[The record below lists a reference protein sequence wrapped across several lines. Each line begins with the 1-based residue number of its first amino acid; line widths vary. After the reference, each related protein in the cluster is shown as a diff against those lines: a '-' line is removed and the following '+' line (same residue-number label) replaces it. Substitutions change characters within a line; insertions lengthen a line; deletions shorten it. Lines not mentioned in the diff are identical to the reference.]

1 MLGRRPAE
9 ICKTMYANRLGNGQR
24 LGYAAADFGI
34 NLYFISAMT
43 YLLYFYTD
51 VFGLS
56 AAAAAGVMLAAR
68 FVDAITDPVM
78 GFVAERTRSR
88 WGRLRPYLL
97 FGALPLGACAVLTFS
112 APDLSASG
120 KLWWAYLSYIG
131 FGLAYTLVVI
141 PYSALTAS
149 LTADYHE
156 RTVLSNL
163 RMACAFAGGLAV
175 AAGMPLLVSAFDS
188 EAAGY
193 RWAML
198 LCAALATPLL
208 WLTFGLT
215 EERIRPPP
223 RQRLPFRD
231 SLKAVFRNPPLLAVV
246 AMFSFGML
254 SFTVRQAVAIYYFKY
269 NLKRPDLIDEWF
281 LATLSIMFVG
291 LLFTPRL
298 ASRFGKA
305 GGILAGALVTIVAA
319 LGLHFTPYGQIEL
332 IFAWGCLM
340 ALGGTPIAV
349 LGWAMLP
356 DTVDYA
362 QVRFG
367 VRADGAVF
375 AMSSFFQKLAKTLGG
390 AGVAAALG
398 LAGYAANAEQSAD
411 ALATIHGLM
420 TLVPAGIMLALIV
433 AAALYPLDRQT
444 HEKLIASLSAAEGE
458 ATRSTG
464 T

>member
-1 MLGRRPAE
+1 
-9 ICKTMYANRLGNGQR
+9 MYANRLGNMQR
-24 LGYAAADFGI
+24 AGYGVADFGI

-68 FVDAITDPVM
+68 FVDAVTDPLM
-78 GFVAERTRSR
+78 GAIAERTRSR

-112 APDLSASG
+112 APDFGASG
-120 KLWWAYLSYIG
+120 KLWWAYLTYIA
-131 FGLAYTLVVI
+131 FGLAYTVVVI

-175 AAGMPLLVSAFDS
+175 AVGLPILVGRFDS

-193 RWAML
+193 GWSML

-208 WLTFGLT
+208 WLTFGMT
-215 EERIRPPP
+215 EERIQPTPT
-223 RQRLPFRD
+223 QRLPLSR
-231 SLKAVFRNPPLLAVV
+231 SLQAVFRNPPLLAVV
-246 AMFSFGML
+246 VMFSCGML
-254 SFTVRQAVAIYYFKY
+254 SFTVRQAVALYYFKY
-269 NLKRPDLIDEWF
+269 NLGRPDLIDEWF
-281 LATLSIMFVG
+281 LATLSIMFIG

-332 IFAWGCLM
+332 IFFWGCLM

-362 QVRFG
+362 QARFG
-367 VRADGAVF
+367 IRADGAVF
-375 AMSSFFQKLAKTLGG
+375 ALSSFFQKLAKALGG
-390 AGVAAALG
+390 AGVAAVLG
-398 LAGYAANAEQSAD
+398 LAGYAANAEQSPA
-411 ALATIHGLM
+411 ALAAIHGLM
-420 TLVPAGIMLALIV
+420 TLAPAGIMLAMIL
-433 AAALYPLDRQT
+433 AAALYPLNRQA
-444 HEKLIASLSAAEGE
+444 HAKLIARLTAAESE
-458 ATRSTG
+458 ASRSAG

>member
-1 MLGRRPAE
+1 
-9 ICKTMYANRLGNGQR
+9 MYANRLDNMQR
-24 LGYAAADFGI
+24 VGYGVADFGI

-68 FVDAITDPVM
+68 FVDAATDPLM
-78 GFVAERTRSR
+78 GAIAERTRSR

-112 APDLSASG
+112 APDFGASG
-120 KLWWAYLSYIG
+120 KLWWAYLTYIA
-131 FGLAYTLVVI
+131 FGLAYTVVVI

-175 AAGMPLLVSAFDS
+175 AVGMPVLVGRFDS

-193 RWAML
+193 GWAML
-198 LCAALATPLL
+198 LCAVLATPLL
-208 WLTFGLT
+208 WLTFGMT
-215 EERIRPPP
+215 EERIQPPP
-223 RQRLPFRD
+223 TQRLPLSR
-231 SLKAVFRNPPLLAVV
+231 SLQAVFRNPPLLAVV

-269 NLKRPDLIDEWF
+269 NLERPDLIEEWF
-281 LATLSIMFVG
+281 LATLSIMFIG

-305 GGILAGALVTIVAA
+305 GGIMAGALVTIVAA

-332 IFAWGCLM
+332 IFVWGCLM

-367 VRADGAVF
+367 IRADGAVF
-375 AMSSFFQKLAKTLGG
+375 AISSFFQKLAKALGG
-390 AGVAAALG
+390 AGVAAALA
-398 LAGYAANAEQSAD
+398 LAGYVANAEQSPA
-411 ALATIHGLM
+411 ALAAIHGLM
-420 TLVPAGIMLALIV
+420 TLAPAGIMLAMIL
-433 AAALYPLDRQT
+433 AAALYPLNRQE
-444 HEKLIASLSAAEGE
+444 HAKLIARLTAAERE
-458 ATRSTG
+458 ASRSAG